1 MQSVEGTWETI
12 LNAHRSQNGSPC
24 YEPILKIRSL
34 LRHPM
39 KELSSHPRLAC
50 ICCNIKMGSPK
61 TFLSF
66 IIGSED
72 HGVNAVLHF
81 NQENP
86 STSHTAK
93 SVKILQ
99 IHSRY
104 KAIQGRL
111 SHCLQP
117 HVRARP
123 LISRCGKYYYIIKNL
138 ALTFPE
144 CQDSQRPCRQHCE
157 KEQRA

>member
-1 MQSVEGTWETI
+1 MGWSLLPNPVSSRRVMHLVEGTRETI
-12 LNAHRSQNGSPC
+12 LNAHRSQNGSLC

-34 LRHPM
+34 LSHPM
-39 KELSSHPRLAC
+39 KELSSHPTLVC
-50 ICCNIKMGSPK
+50 ICRNIKMGSPK
-61 TFLSF
+61 TFLLSF

-99 IHSRY
+99 IHRRY
-104 KAIQGRL
+104 KAI
-111 SHCLQP
+111 
-117 HVRARP
+117 
-123 LISRCGKYYYIIKNL
+123 
-138 ALTFPE
+138 
-144 CQDSQRPCRQHCE
+144 
-157 KEQRA
+157 